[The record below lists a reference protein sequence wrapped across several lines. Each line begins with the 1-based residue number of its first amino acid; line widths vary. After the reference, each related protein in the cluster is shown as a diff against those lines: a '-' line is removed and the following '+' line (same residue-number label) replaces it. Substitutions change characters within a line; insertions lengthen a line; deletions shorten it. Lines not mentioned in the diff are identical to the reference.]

1 MDSSKAEPDQIVQD
15 PSLNALETEKDIKD
29 SPESAALECASKE
42 KGSIEIESTKP
53 DGEANEGEVMP
64 NSLKL
69 TYVTELLMNNI
80 YYDTDVSIDSHT
92 IQLLTDGFMAKFLPS
107 LQKAKSTIDQIKN
120 SQSVLIETVS
130 QEISKFTECHAL
142 KDLDKTMA
150 KAKLYQ
156 SKLMKLRKEM
166 TNLHEKSRKLKKRAL
181 KLQQQKQKEELTRA
195 HNLEKEYEK
204 ERMLTARLA
213 PASE

>member
-53 DGEANEGEVMP
+53 DGEANEA
-64 NSLKL
+64 
-69 TYVTELLMNNI
+69 
-80 YYDTDVSIDSHT
+80 DVSIDSHT

>member
-15 PSLNALETEKDIKD
+15 LSLNALETEKDLKD
-29 SPESAALECASKE
+29 SPENAALECARIE

-53 DGEANEGEVMP
+53 DGEANEA
-64 NSLKL
+64 
-69 TYVTELLMNNI
+69 
-80 YYDTDVSIDSHT
+80 DVSVDAQT

-107 LQKAKSTIDQIKN
+107 LQKAKATIDQIKN

-150 KAKLYQ
+150 KAKIYQ